1 MLKAVLNFNKSSTSF
16 EFSKIRFDDDNKYRK
31 DQLKKHVKKNSEQI
45 QEDIVNQRKLKA
57 DLSKQLT
64 AFYENPKLLSSKP
77 IGEENIK
84 KKILMRNPALDYTCY
99 NCKLKKANHFVKEL
113 NLPDVIEQTDD
124 SFVYENDIEIRSN
137 EGLLVGGGNGDNQ
150 DKISIEIS
158 RKLQNVQHGD
168 FIEQIIFDP
177 QLGIVKREI
186 HYGIIDCLTTYALK
200 KQFEEKT
207 GYFNSVRP
215 EIYAERFINTM
226 KKVFQ

>member
-1 MLKAVLNFNKSSTSF
+1 
-16 EFSKIRFDDDNKYRK
+16 
-31 DQLKKHVKKNSEQI
+31 
-45 QEDIVNQRKLKA
+45 
-57 DLSKQLT
+57 
-64 AFYENPKLLSSKP
+64 
-77 IGEENIK
+77 
-84 KKILMRNPALDYTCY
+84 MRNPALDYTCY

-137 EGLLVGGGNGDNQ
+137 QGLLVEGGNGDNQ

-186 HYGIIDCLTTYALK
+186 HYGIIDCLTV
-200 KQFEEKT
+200 
-207 GYFNSVRP
+207 SVC
-215 EIYAERFINTM
+215 Y
-226 KKVFQ
+226 